1 MENEYDVRLGLGS
14 LSPLISILT
23 LFCLIQYRGEISIL
37 DFIINRMGLPLYS
50 SNGIYYTMFYAL
62 IPMIIAYN
70 ISLKYPSD
78 FEALFGK
85 KVSQWFIIVS
95 IVYGINVMI

>member
-1 MENEYDVRLGLGS
+1 MNHENSGKLGIGS
-14 LSPLISILT
+14 LSPLISVLT

-37 DFIINRMGLPLYS
+37 DIIVNYIGLPTYS
-50 SNGIYYTMFYAL
+50 ASGIYYTMFYAL
-62 IPMIIAYN
+62 IPMVIAYH
-70 ISLKYPSD
+70 IAIKYPWS

-95 IVYGINVMI
+95 GVYGINVII